1 MLKRM
6 FWAFLSF
13 AFPWLVLLIYDNPGG
28 AIVALFMQATLIGWP
43 PATIW
48 AMRTVKENQNLNK
61 KKFSKE

>member
-1 MLKRM
+1 M